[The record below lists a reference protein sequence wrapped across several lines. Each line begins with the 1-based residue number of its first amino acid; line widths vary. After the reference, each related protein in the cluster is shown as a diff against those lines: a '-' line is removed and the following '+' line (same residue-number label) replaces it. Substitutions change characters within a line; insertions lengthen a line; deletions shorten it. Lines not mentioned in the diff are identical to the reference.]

1 MSKIFGV
8 MWIFLTSFG
17 ALRGVPAREG
27 SGQDNKAKKILLFGR
42 RIFEATCLGARERLL
57 PLCLKKT

>member
-42 RIFEATCLGARERLL
+42 RIFEAILLGSEGETSP
-57 PLCLKKT
+57 PLLKKT